1 MPKTS
6 RKTKSSNKK
15 DTDTKSGQQN
25 TKIFSGKYLSK
36 DHTPQPIIGDDSGSQ
51 TRLTIRGDKIQTIR
65 KSDNMQSDW
74 EIASLP
80 QTPNI
85 PTTNH
90 SPQSTNQSPIVIAG
104 HIDQSIPQPVPQPI
118 PQSVL
123 TQTPNPIKETTTTKE
138 ARKRV
143 RKSVGGIQFGAAK
156 KRRLGELSIHRIE
169 PLSQEEEKDTPDDGL
184 IPADKHRIVTQD
196 QKRRNKY
203 FEYKLSLLKAFEK
216 LTVSFPEV
224 CAILN
229 LQNCT
234 FSNAETYTSKILSTP
249 RLRQRCSRIHH
260 AIAMANEISI
270 EYRRDLN
277 IDILGTFHT
286 EEENMSAYSLLQ
298 KEAEKTREE
307 NAKLLAEIAK
317 MKAAKGS
324 GGSGAGQLETASNQ
338 SLNGAEN
345 GSGGSQSVVGIGS
358 GSRSRSSSTSPNGSA
373 SGVSGVD
380 KVG

>member
-90 SPQSTNQSPIVIAG
+90 SPQQSTNQSPIVIAG

-224 CAILN
+224 CATLS
-229 LQNCT
+229 LQNFT
-234 FSNAETYTSKILSTP
+234 FSSAETYTSKILSTP
-249 RLRQRCSRIHH
+249 RLRQRCSRIHN

-270 EYRRDLN
+270 EHRRDLN
-277 IDILGTFHT
+277 IDLLGTVQS
-286 EEENMSAYSLLQ
+286 EEENESAYSILQ
-298 KEAEKTREE
+298 KEAEKTRAE

-317 MKAAKGS
+317 MRAEKGS
-324 GGSGAGQLETASNQ
+324 GGSGSGSSTKQSNQ
-338 SLNGAEN
+338 SVNRVEN
-345 GSGGSQSVVGIGS
+345 GIGGSQSVAGIGS
-358 GSRSRSSSTSPNGSA
+358 GSSSTSPNGSV